1 MIIAISG
8 KSGSGKDTVGKLVA
22 KELGIQVLSMTFK
35 DLAKEK
41 GISLMAF
48 QELAASNSGIDRAFD
63 SLLEKRA
70 YEQKDCVVTTWLGP
84 WVIKRAELRV
94 FLDAPEA
101 VRAKRVAG
109 REGMEERQ
117 ALAHLRE
124 RDGQNKQRYLKLYGI
139 DIDDRKIFDMAI
151 DTSDKTPE
159 QIASLIVAKA
169 RKMKR

>member
-8 KSGSGKDTVGKLVA
+8 KSGSGKDTVGRLVA
-22 KELGIQVLSMTFK
+22 KELGISVLSMTFK

-48 QELAASNSGIDRAFD
+48 QELAAGDSGIDKAFD
-63 SLLEKRA
+63 GLLEKRA
-70 YEQKDCVVTTWLGP
+70 YEQRDCVVTTWLGP
-84 WVIKRAELRV
+84 WIIKRAELRV

-101 VRAKRVAG
+101 VRAKRIAG
-109 REGMEERQ
+109 REGITGQQ

-124 RDGQNKQRYLKLYGI
+124 RDGQNKQRYLALYGI
-139 DIDDRKIFDMAI
+139 DIDDRKIFDMAVE
-151 DTSDKTPE
+151 TADKTPE

-169 RKMKR
+169 RKKKQ